1 MDTGVDNVA
10 YSDFEILIDEKKF
23 KIIHE
28 LFSSLQDEDIAE
40 ILENISESHAAVT
53 FRLIPKDRAIVV
65 FENLDPDRQLDILNE
80 LSDVHISELIEDMDS
95 DERIELFE
103 EAPAGI
109 VNKLFSMLSA
119 EERKITY
126 KILGYPEDSV
136 GRSINT
142 KFLALEMNTSAKEA
156 IDLIREKGK
165 DLETVFYIY
174 VLDKERKMVGVASL
188 KDIVISDSS
197 RTLHEIADTNV
208 IMVNP
213 YMDQEE
219 VIEIFEKYDLLALP
233 VVDRENR
240 VIGIITFDDLTD
252 IIEEEKEEDFE
263 VMAAMAPSDESY
275 MDASVWRLIKKRVVW
290 LLIFLLIE
298 TISGLVMQHYDLLLR
313 QFIILSYFIPM
324 LLNAGGT
331 AGSQTSTLIIRGMAM
346 GEIHFSDTWKIIV
359 KETLSA
365 LIISLILSSVV
376 VLRFLL
382 LNTGGP
388 YLFKF
393 ILVVSLTLV
402 FVIWLAGMIAAIFPI
417 VWKKMGWDPAVIS
430 GPLVTT
436 SIDVLGLLV
445 YFAIA
450 TTILGV
456 K

>member
-1 MDTGVDNVA
+1 M
-10 YSDFEILIDEKKF
+10 SC
-23 KIIHE
+23 
-28 LFSSLQDEDIAE
+28 SLCCQ
-40 ILENISESHAAVT
+40 
-53 FRLIPKDRAIVV
+53 P
-65 FENLDPDRQLDILNE
+65 
-80 LSDVHISELIEDMDS
+80 
-95 DERIELFE
+95 
-103 EAPAGI
+103 
-109 VNKLFSMLSA
+109 

-346 GEIHFSDTWKIIV
+346 GEIHFADTWKIIV

-436 SIDVLGLLV
+436 SIDVLGLIV